1 LLYKIALSIAAF
13 PFIYVIIAMVL
24 VVSNQPVADDMAG
37 GKNAHGLDFS
47 GTQDQDLSQ
56 LAKLQSLNV
65 TDTSPINFRFYQNH
79 GISKRLIV
87 LIHGSGW
94 HSMQFAGMANY
105 LIENDLGHVVT
116 PDLRGHG
123 VTPER
128 RGDIDYI
135 GQLEDDIALL
145 VADIKSKHDISQ
157 VIIAGHSSGGGLV
170 IRLAGG
176 KHGNIADGWVL
187 LAPFI
192 RHDAPTAR
200 PDAGGWAYPLLRRII
215 GLSML
220 NTIGITWFNNL
231 TAIQFNMPEFVRKGE
246 LGHTATLAYSFRL
259 NTSYAPRREY
269 AGDLAQMTKPT
280 LLLAGNKDEAF
291 RYDAYEST
299 LSAHVPNGEYYILDG
314 LGHID
319 LVSDKITY
327 QSLKSWL
334 DNLEK

>member
-1 LLYKIALSIAAF
+1 MLYKIALSIVAF
-13 PFIYVIIAMVL
+13 PVVYLIIALVL
-24 VVSNQPVADDMAG
+24 IVSNQPVADNMVG
-37 GKNAHGLDFS
+37 GSDTEGLDFS
-47 GTQDQDLSQ
+47 GTRDQDLSK
-56 LAKLQSLNV
+56 LAKVQSIDV
-65 TDTSPINFRFYQNH
+65 EGTSPINFRFYENQGN
-79 GISKRLIV
+79 SKRLIV

-94 HSMQFAGMANY
+94 HSMQYAGMANY
-105 LIENDLGHVVT
+105 LIENDLGHVIT

-123 VTPER
+123 VNPER

-145 VADIKSKHDISQ
+145 VADLKSKHDISQ

-220 NTIGITWFNNL
+220 NTIGITGFNNL

-269 AGDLAQMTKPT
+269 VGDLEQMTKPM

-291 RYDAYEST
+291 RSDAYEST
-299 LSAHVPNGEYYILDG
+299 LSAHVPNGEYHILDG

-319 LVSDKITY
+319 LVSDRITY

-334 DNLEK
+334 EKL